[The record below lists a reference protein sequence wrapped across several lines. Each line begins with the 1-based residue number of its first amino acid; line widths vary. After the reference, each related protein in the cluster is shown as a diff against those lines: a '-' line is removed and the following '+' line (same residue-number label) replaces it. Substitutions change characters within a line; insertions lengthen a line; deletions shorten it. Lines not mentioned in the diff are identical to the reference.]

1 MAVADLLTISDVATR
16 TGVAASALRFY
27 EDRGFIRSE
36 RTSGNQRR
44 YERSVI
50 RIVSVIKAGQAMGM
64 DLAGISRAL
73 SKLPEGRAPTKR
85 DWSRMSTAWRVDLD
99 RRIAEM
105 ELLRDELDSCIGC
118 GCLSLQSCGM
128 FNAGD
133 RAAESGAGPRYL
145 LGDKPTRAGG

>member
-1 MAVADLLTISDVATR
+1 MADLFTIGEVAAR
-16 TGVAASALRFY
+16 TGVATSALRFY
-27 EDRGFIRSE
+27 EERGFLRSE

-64 DLAGISRAL
+64 ELAEIQRAL
-73 SKLPEGRAPTKR
+73 STLPDGRAPTKR
-85 DWSRMSTAWRVDLD
+85 DWSRMSTAWRRDLD
-99 RRIAEM
+99 RRISEM

-133 RAAESGAGPRYL
+133 RAAQFGAGPRYL
-145 LGDKPTRAGG
+145 LGDKPAKAE

>member
-1 MAVADLLTISDVATR
+1 MGDQFTIGEVAAR
-16 TGVAASALRFY
+16 TGVATSALRFY

-64 DLAGISRAL
+64 ELSDIRRAL
-73 SKLPEGRAPTKR
+73 STLPDGRAPTKR
-85 DWSRMSTAWRVDLD
+85 DWARMSTAWRVDLD
-99 RRIAEM
+99 RRIAQM

-118 GCLSLQSCGM
+118 GCLSLQSCGI
-128 FNAGD
+128 FNSGD
-133 RAAESGAGPRYL
+133 RAAQFGAGPRYL
-145 LGDKPTRAGG
+145 LGDKPTKADG